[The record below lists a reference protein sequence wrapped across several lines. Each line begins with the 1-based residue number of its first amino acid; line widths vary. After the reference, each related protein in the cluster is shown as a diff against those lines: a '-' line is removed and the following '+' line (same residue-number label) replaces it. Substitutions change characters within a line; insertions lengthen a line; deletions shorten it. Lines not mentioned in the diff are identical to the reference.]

1 MADTLSKKTL
11 HVSPMMIREFELV
24 EKFKDLKLQVKFGA
38 YFIRC
43 TSLTIY
49 NDCLS
54 LIKEEQLLDSGF
66 HKIVGLIGTN

>member
-1 MADTLSKKTL
+1 MANTLSKKTL

-24 EKFKDLKLQVKFGA
+24 EKFNDLKLQVEFGA

-43 TSLTIY
+43 TSLT

-66 HKIVGLIGTN
+66 QK